1 MRRASP
7 QSWLTKEDW
16 ILNSLGSFDSH
27 TNWSNTLEV
36 GYVQVPNSAPVGPV
50 GVAKT
55 CKNYHNIT
63 WWVLLHC
70 SSRGMFEYDPVDFHW
85 NSFEKQLGLSISMR
99 PSMMFWRACCKTRN
113 CWPQPARNLIGP
125 VGLTSFSQIGLVSM
139 KVPKYSHY
147 CWAGWTIQGK
157 HRMLASSLQT
167 FQKDDAQSPLG
178 SGWVRLIHWC
188 DTKMVKKE
196 LRCSTSKFAALSFWW
211 LCILV
216 ILGKHWMPDTH
227 AVTFSKD
234 NETNSPRVWRRLDTF
249 KTHIGK
255 CCLCQA
261 GRFVWHAAFRAHFCS
276 QDVSKNH
283 LSFPKQNPKKT

>member
-1 MRRASP
+1 MSFVALFIKRYVRVWSRWLPLELVRKTAWTKYLDAAVDDVLKSLLQNSKVLASTS
-7 QSWLTKEDW
+7 QELD
-16 ILNSLGSFDSH
+16 
-27 TNWSNTLEV
+27 
-36 GYVQVPNSAPVGPV
+36 
-50 GVAKT
+50 
-55 CKNYHNIT
+55 
-63 WWVLLHC
+63 
-70 SSRGMFEYDPVDFHW
+70 
-85 NSFEKQLGLSISMR
+85 R
-99 PSMMFWRACCKTRN
+99 PSWAHIFFT
-113 CWPQPARNLIGP
+113 
-125 VGLTSFSQIGLVSM
+125 IGLVSM
-139 KVPKYSHY
+139 KVMPKYSHY

-276 QDVSKNH
+276 QDVSRIH